1 MPHRNPDSINIDIN
15 NQPKGAEMPI
25 ITQFS
30 MPIHCNWDIA
40 IDSPEQA
47 QNGSI
52 YLDGAY
58 RSPFIDMNRK
68 IVSFDHHEGCIRA
81 LTLAT
86 CQQVR
91 NNIELGFPTHIFD
104 RIVVNDIDADTVLS
118 CWLLLNPHRV
128 NEPKVVE
135 MTDRIGWVDAN
146 YMATR
151 SPHPMHFAINGN
163 PRDPNKNCV
172 ENLVKFM
179 GLIDQYLS
187 GDFVP
192 TSQKYPD
199 VRVIGVSAQG
209 DVVFDKVAP
218 MLDAYQVAPIVIGC
232 VPGAEDTI
240 GYIIGKAS
248 EWVQCDMFKV
258 REICQSLEPEG
269 HSDRAWGGGSTVGG
283 AAFYDNGRRSS
294 LSVDQVVSII
304 KQVIQ
309 S

>member
-1 MPHRNPDSINIDIN
+1 MPT
-15 NQPKGAEMPI
+15 

-30 MPIHCNWDIA
+30 MPIVCNWNISVEKPDDA
-40 IDSPEQA
+40 NE
-47 QNGSI
+47 NSI

-81 LTLAT
+81 FTLAT

-91 NNIELGFPTHIFD
+91 NNLELGFPVHLFD
-104 RIVVNDIDADTVLS
+104 RIIINDIDADTVLS
-118 CWLLLNPHRV
+118 TWLLCNPHRV

-163 PRDPNKNCV
+163 PRDPNKNSV

-179 GLIDQYLS
+179 GLIDQYLA
-187 GDFVP
+187 GTFEPKV
-192 TSQKYPD
+192 TKYPD
-199 VRVIGVSAQG
+199 VRVLGVSAQG

-218 MLDAYQVAPIVIGC
+218 MLDAYAVAPIVIGC
-232 VPGAEDTI
+232 VPGTEGTF
-240 GYIIGKAS
+240 GYVVGKAS
-248 EWVQCDMFKV
+248 EWVQVDMFKV

-269 HSDRAWGGGSTVGG
+269 HSERAWGGGSTVGG
-283 AAFYDNGRRSS
+283 AAFYDNGRRSG
-294 LSVDQVVSII
+294 LSPEQVARII
-304 KQVIQ
+304 GAVIDGHGATMQVQAEIHKEL
-309 S
+309 SK